1 MNSGF
6 FILKGKNKMINNVE
20 LEKRITKFMT
30 ELGIPMTAFCKNIGM
45 STSTIRKWKK
55 GQVQLSE
62 TRLQRIDEYLRKYGF

>member
-20 LEKRITKFMT
+20 LEKRITKFMA

-62 TRLQRIDEYLRKYGF
+62 IRLQRIDEYLRKYGF

>member
-1 MNSGF
+1 
-6 FILKGKNKMINNVE
+6 MINNVE

>member
-20 LEKRITKFMT
+20 LENRITKFMT
-30 ELGIPMTAFCKNIGM
+30 ELGIPMTAFCRNIGM

-55 GQVQLSE
+55 GQVQLSDAK
-62 TRLQRIDEYLRKYGF
+62 LQRIDEYLRKYGF